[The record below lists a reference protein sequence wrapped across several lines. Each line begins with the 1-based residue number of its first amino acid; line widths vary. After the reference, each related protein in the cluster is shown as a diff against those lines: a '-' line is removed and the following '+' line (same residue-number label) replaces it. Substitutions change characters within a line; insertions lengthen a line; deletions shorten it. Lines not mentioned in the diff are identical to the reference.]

1 MTTTNPGVTP
11 GMFLSMLGDQRE
23 RENVSDGLKA
33 AVHQFYGDYTDADD
47 VRECDPA
54 FYAALE
60 KIAVYADGDLDEIIQ
75 AAQDEITDLS
85 GRKFKRAVEDEA

>member
-47 VRECDPA
+47 VRE
-54 FYAALE
+54 
-60 KIAVYADGDLDEIIQ
+60 
-75 AAQDEITDLS
+75 
-85 GRKFKRAVEDEA
+85 